1 MVLCVNGVPYS
12 VNLDDDE
19 FEINSKYLAK
29 LCLQYSIK
37 RPQKNDS
44 HWKVNNYVFDRN
56 F

>member
-1 MVLCVNGVPYS
+1 MVLRVDGVPYS
-12 VNLDDDE
+12 ANLDEE

-29 LCLQYSIK
+29 LCLQYSSK